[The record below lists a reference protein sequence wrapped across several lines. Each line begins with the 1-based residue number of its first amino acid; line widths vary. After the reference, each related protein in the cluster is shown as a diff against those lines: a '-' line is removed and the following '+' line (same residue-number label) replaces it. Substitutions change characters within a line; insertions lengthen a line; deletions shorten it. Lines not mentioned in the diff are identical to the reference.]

1 MYKDLLRDAKEMQQ
15 TLLDLRRTLHQIPEV
30 GLELPETTKV
40 IKAELERLGIPYEIL
55 KGSSSITASIGE
67 GEHCI
72 LLRADVDGLPIE
84 EKSGVPFAA
93 TNGCMHACGHD
104 MHAASLL
111 GAAALLKARE
121 KQLGGRA
128 VLLFQTGEET
138 YNGAFRALSDGL
150 LEDSGAEAAFSLRVM
165 PQLPLNYILYGD
177 NPMASVYGFKITVI
191 GKGGYGTA
199 PEACIDPI
207 NTGVHIYLAL
217 QELIARECPP
227 SKEAVLTV
235 GEFSAGNAS
244 NILPDTAVL
253 QGTLRTFD
261 EKTKQQLIR
270 RIGEVVKGVAAGYR
284 TEAVVE
290 ELADVPVLS
299 CNRKMSEEIVRD
311 VRQMNREFNVWEK
324 FHVMS
329 SEDFAYIARRVP
341 SAYFAV
347 GAAAENCDRGFGR
360 HNPRVVFNE
369 DALPTAAAVYACAA
383 QGWLARRSRAVESF
397 SIYRKD
403 GGICVTGR

>member
-1 MYKDLLRDAKEMQQ
+1 MYRDLLRDAKDMQQ
-15 TLLDLRRTLHQIPEV
+15 TLLNLRRTLHRIPEV

-40 IKAELERLGIPYEIL
+40 IRDELERLEIPYEIL
-55 KGSSSITASIGE
+55 KGSSSITAVIGE
-67 GEHCI
+67 GKHCI

-84 EKSGVPFAA
+84 EKSEVPFAA

-104 MHAASLL
+104 MHAAALL

-121 KQLGGRA
+121 AELGGRV

-138 YNGAFRALSDGL
+138 YNGAFRVLSDGL
-150 LEDSGAEAAFSLRVM
+150 LESSGAEAAFSLQVM

-177 NPMASVYGFKITVI
+177 NPMASVYGFRITVK

-199 PEACIDPI
+199 PEADIDPI

-227 SKEAVLTV
+227 SREAVLTI
-235 GEFSAGNAS
+235 GQFAAGTAS

-253 QGTLRTFD
+253 SGTLRTFD
-261 EKTKQQLIR
+261 EQTKKQLVS
-270 RIGEVVKGVAAGYR
+270 RIAEIVKGVAAVYR
-284 TEAVVE
+284 TEAVLE
-290 ELADVPVLS
+290 ELADVPVLT
-299 CNRKMSEEIVRD
+299 CNRRMNEEIGRD
-311 VRQMNREFNVWEK
+311 IRQMNREFNVWSK
-324 FHVMS
+324 FHVMT
-329 SEDFAYIARRVP
+329 SEDFAFIARRVP

-347 GAAAENCDRGFGR
+347 GAAVDNCDRAFGR
-360 HNPRVVFNE
+360 HNPNVVFHE

-383 QGWLARRSRAVESF
+383 LGWMQ
-397 SIYRKD
+397 RKNHT
-403 GGICVTGR
+403 V